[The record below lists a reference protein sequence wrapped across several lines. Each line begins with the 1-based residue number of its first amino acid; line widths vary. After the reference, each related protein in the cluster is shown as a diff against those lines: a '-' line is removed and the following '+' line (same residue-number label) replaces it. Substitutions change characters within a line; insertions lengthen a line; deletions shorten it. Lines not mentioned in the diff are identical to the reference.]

1 MGNEMLQCQGQSQP
15 IDKMLNEE
23 FSRFLEKH
31 IEALEERKK
40 EVTQNNK

>member
-23 FSRFLEKH
+23 FSRYLEKH

-40 EVTQNNK
+40 RSTQNNK